1 MLFAD
6 SFPPKQVLQRLIN
19 KFSHA
24 CHIFSSAFSQKKMHI
39 MGQATPEHPLICVK
53 GEELLHQSKY
63 MGSIASETLP
73 LDVELNKRIG
83 KASTTLAR
91 LTKKVWENKHLTTP
105 TKIIIYKAS
114 FLSTMVVNLG
124 PHTPT
129 RNGILKCF
137 IYAVSGGS
145 LAELPSTFTLLDQRP
160 LRWLGH
166 IHRKENGR
174 IPKDL
179 FCVELA
185 TGARH
190 RGLPQLCYKDLRKR
204 DTIAC
209 HVNQSWEAT
218 ASDRNF
224 WKQPSRWPQRG
235 GVAIQQSN

>member
-6 SFPPKQVLQRLIN
+6 SFPPKQVLQRLIS

-24 CHIFSSAFSQKKMHI
+24 CHLFSSAFSQKKMHI

-53 GEELLHQSKY
+53 GEELVHQS
-63 MGSIASETLP
+63 
-73 LDVELNKRIG
+73 N
-83 KASTTLAR
+83 
-91 LTKKVWENKHLTTP
+91 KKVWENKHLTTP
-105 TKIIIYKAS
+105 TKKIVYKAS

-204 DTIAC
+204 DRIAC